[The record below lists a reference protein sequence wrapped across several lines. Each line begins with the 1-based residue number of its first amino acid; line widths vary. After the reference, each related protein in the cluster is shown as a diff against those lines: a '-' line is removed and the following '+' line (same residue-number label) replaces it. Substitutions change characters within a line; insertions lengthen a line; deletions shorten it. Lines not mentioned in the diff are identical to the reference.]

1 MGNLRSFFWT
11 QNARRE
17 LRPAEGVR
25 PRDCSASSREPPQ
38 ALEQPWHRWAPR
50 RPPGDV
56 AAAGWSVG
64 EGYLG
69 LRVTRYP
76 WTGLPADSLAS
87 ARQVLV
93 PGHSCVPTWPV
104 ATAKGSGQLQKA
116 FCPGHAPVP
125 ALLGGGGS
133 RVGRGL
139 TRPAAQVSALGEE
152 EQRGKP
158 WTESLAFFPLF
169 FFSLFDKR
177 GSFLVTQLQA

>member
-1 MGNLRSFFWT
+1 MAQMGT
-11 QNARRE
+11 
-17 LRPAEGVR
+17 
-25 PRDCSASSREPPQ
+25 PQ
-38 ALEQPWHRWAPR
+38 AS
-50 RPPGDV
+50 GDV
-56 AAAGWSVG
+56 AAAEWGVG

-69 LRVTRYP
+69 LRVTGYP

-93 PGHSCVPTWPV
+93 PGQSCVPTWPV

-139 TRPAAQVSALGEE
+139 TRPTAQVSVLGEE
-152 EQRGKP
+152 EQRGKL
-158 WTESLAFFPLF
+158 WTESLAFFSLF
-169 FFSLFDKR
+169 FFSLFDKH
-177 GSFLVTQLQA
+177 GSFLVTQLQDKGLSISETSPWRIA